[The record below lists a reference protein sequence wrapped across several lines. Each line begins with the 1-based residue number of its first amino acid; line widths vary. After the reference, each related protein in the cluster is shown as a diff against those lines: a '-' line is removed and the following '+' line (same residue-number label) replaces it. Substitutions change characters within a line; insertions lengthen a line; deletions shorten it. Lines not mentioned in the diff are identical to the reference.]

1 MCQAMRET
9 NQFQK
14 LCGTGRRRAF
24 MLTYVERN
32 LNILLRRQG
41 GDEIES
47 LEDHADLVVAYRGE
61 FALAHSS
68 NIYPVNQNLSAAG
81 IIQSGD
87 DPQQRTFAGARWP
100 NDGDEFSAHDL
111 KTDTFEYIYTL
122 MTQRQAFR
130 NVAHIHDHLVIRLL

>member
-1 MCQAMRET
+1 MRQAMREI

-14 LCGTGRRRAF
+14 LSGTGRRRAF
-24 MLTYVERN
+24 MLAYVERH
-32 LNILLRRQG
+32 LDVLLRCQG

-47 LEDHADLVVAYRGE
+47 LEDHADLVVAYRGQ

-68 NIYPVNQNLSAAG
+68 NIYPVDQDLSAGG

-100 NDGDEFSAHDL
+100 NDGDEFSTHDL

-122 MTQRQAFR
+122 MT
-130 NVAHIHDHLVIRLL
+130 